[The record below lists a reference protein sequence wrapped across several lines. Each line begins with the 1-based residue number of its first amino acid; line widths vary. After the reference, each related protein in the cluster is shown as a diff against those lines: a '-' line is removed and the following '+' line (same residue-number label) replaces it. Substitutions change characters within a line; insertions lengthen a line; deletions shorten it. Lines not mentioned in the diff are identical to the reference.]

1 MPTFQIEPMF
11 EQPIGYLIVQG
22 DIRVAIYKPIKRFHR
37 LMLKLCFGWT
47 YEPYQKGGTNEK

>member
-1 MPTFQIEPMF
+1 MPTFQSEPML

-22 DIRVAIYKPIKRFHR
+22 DIRVAIHKPIKRFHK

-47 YEPYQKGGTNEK
+47 YEPYQKGGKE